1 MRGMASRFS
10 ALLLAVLMTGLG
22 GCAAPRRDSADSSP
36 PPSALLA
43 GAREVTR
50 REGLPAAK
58 AHLVERLNQAD
69 DSGGALERRVIRT
82 TADGSLILPDSLAA
96 MSPERRS
103 RTALA
108 IVPGTRAG
116 NQNSRDRTRE
126 CLEGA
131 AAQSRSM
138 GFATHFLKTEARGTI
153 EQNADLVASQMRGI
167 FAGSDAVIILML
179 SKGAHDVIHYLQHGG
194 ADLPSAHR
202 RKLVAVI
209 SLAGTVQG
217 SVVAE
222 WLVTSRRPLAAAT
235 RTWLTVSG
243 QDDAI
248 TMLESISETPW
259 LPERAA
265 EMNRLYPQLTWVSIA
280 MVPDGADG
288 RITEKLW
295 SPYLRRRIEKTA
307 PAYSPADGL
316 VESAASVL
324 PETVRVPEWVIAAY
338 GSHAMPNGAYRD
350 GSRIAP
356 QTTEPSREELEPETG
371 GEVISAYLRA
381 LPQSLLR

>member
-1 MRGMASRFS
+1 MRAMIFPLSKVFLP
-10 ALLLAVLMTGLG
+10 LLVVGVC
-22 GCAAPRRDSADSSP
+22 GCAAPPRNVSP
-36 PPSALLA
+36 APPGALLA
-43 GAREVTR
+43 GTREVSGR
-50 REGLPAAK
+50 YGLTAAK
-58 AHLVERLNQAD
+58 DYVVEQLSEAD
-69 DSGGALERRVIRT
+69 DSDGALERRVIRT

-96 MSPERRS
+96 MPQARRK

-108 IVPGTRAG
+108 IIPGTRAG

-131 AAQSRSM
+131 AAQSRAM

-153 EQNADLVASQMRGI
+153 EQNADLVASQMRDI

-194 ADLPSAHR
+194 ADLPAAHR
-202 RKLVAVI
+202 GKLVAVI

-235 RTWLTVSG
+235 RTWLSVSG

-248 TMLESISETPW
+248 TMLQSIGETPW
-259 LPERAA
+259 VPERAV
-265 EMNRLYPQLTWVSIA
+265 EMGGLYPRLTWVSIA
-280 MVPDGADG
+280 MVPDGTDG
-288 RITEKLW
+288 RISEKLW

-307 PAYSPADGL
+307 PAYSPSDGL

-324 PETVRVPEWVIAAY
+324 PETVQVPEWIVAAY
-338 GSHAMPNGAYRD
+338 GSHAMPNGTYRD

-356 QTTEPSREELEPETG
+356 QTTEPGREKLEPETG